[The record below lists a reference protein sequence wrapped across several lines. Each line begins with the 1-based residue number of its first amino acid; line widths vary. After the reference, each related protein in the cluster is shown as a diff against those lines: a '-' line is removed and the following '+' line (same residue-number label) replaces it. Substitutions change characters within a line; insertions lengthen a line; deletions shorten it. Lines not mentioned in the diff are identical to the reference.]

1 MHELIITDFNFN
13 EFFVIMNFK
22 EKIFGHKDLMSIGT
36 ANLFGS
42 GISAIFWFSLASLIN
57 PEEYGQIHYFLAI
70 AGMAQLLSLIST
82 TNALQVYVAKN
93 IKIHSTLFFIS
104 IIAGIVS
111 SLVVFL
117 FFSRTDTSLLVLGYI
132 IFELSNGFL
141 LGKKL
146 FSNYAKFFLTQKI
159 LTVIFGFGLYFT
171 FGVDGIIFGLVLSYV
186 PYIWILVNEF
196 RNTRI
201 DFSLLKPRKGFL
213 INNYG
218 INISSAVGG
227 QMDKLIIAPILGLEL
242 LGNYSLAMQFL
253 VILLL
258 LPTTVFKYL
267 LTQDS
272 SGKNTKN
279 LKKNTIFASVG
290 LATFGIVILPMIIP
304 ILFPNY
310 IDTVIAIQIISVAI
324 IPGTIGIFYDS
335 KLLSI
340 EKSKFLVI
348 GKGIGLFTMISGFV
362 ILGPIYGIIGLA
374 VTLVV
379 SSCLQTLVVIIAS
392 KTIRYEEKH

>member
-1 MHELIITDFNFN
+1 MNF
-13 EFFVIMNFK
+13 FGIMNFK
-22 EKIFGHKDLMSIGT
+22 EKIFGHKDLVSIGS
-36 ANLFGS
+36 ANLLGN

-290 LATFGIVILPMIIP
+290 LTMFGIVILPMIIP

-324 IPGTIGIFYDS
+324 IPSTIGIFYDS

>member
-1 MHELIITDFNFN
+1 MNF
-13 EFFVIMNFK
+13 FGIMNFK
-22 EKIFGHKDLMSIGT
+22 EKIFGQKDLVSIGS
-36 ANLFGS
+36 ANLLGN

-104 IIAGIVS
+104 IITGIVS

-324 IPGTIGIFYDS
+324 IPSTIGIFYDS

>member
-1 MHELIITDFNFN
+1 MNF
-13 EFFVIMNFK
+13 FGIMNFK
-22 EKIFGHKDLMSIGT
+22 EKIFGHKDLVSIGS
-36 ANLFGS
+36 ANLLGN

-227 QMDKLIIAPILGLEL
+227 QIDKLIIAPILGLEL

-304 ILFPNY
+304 VLFPNY

-324 IPGTIGIFYDS
+324 IPSTIGIFYDS

>member
-1 MHELIITDFNFN
+1 MNFLG
-13 EFFVIMNFK
+13 IMNFK
-22 EKIFGHKDLMSIGT
+22 EKIFGHKDLVSIGS

-290 LATFGIVILPMIIP
+290 LTMFGIVILPMIIP

-324 IPGTIGIFYDS
+324 IPSTIGIFYDS

-348 GKGIGLFTMISGFV
+348 GKCIGLFTMISGFV

>member
-1 MHELIITDFNFN
+1 MNF
-13 EFFVIMNFK
+13 FGIMNFK
-22 EKIFGHKDLMSIGT
+22 EKIFGHKDLVSIGS
-36 ANLFGS
+36 ANLLGN

>member
-1 MHELIITDFNFN
+1 MNF
-13 EFFVIMNFK
+13 FGIMNFK
-22 EKIFGHKDLMSIGT
+22 EKIFGHKDLVSIGS
-36 ANLFGS
+36 ANLLGN

-242 LGNYSLAMQFL
+242 LGNYSLAMQFA
-253 VILLL
+253 VILML

-279 LKKNTIFASVG
+279 LKKNTIFASIG
-290 LATFGIVILPMIIP
+290 LAVFGIVVLPMIIP

-324 IPGTIGIFYDS
+324 IPSTIGIFYDS

-374 VTLVV
+374 VTLVL

>member
-1 MHELIITDFNFN
+1 
-13 EFFVIMNFK
+13 MNFK

-290 LATFGIVILPMIIP
+290 LAMFGIVILPMIIP

-324 IPGTIGIFYDS
+324 IPSTIGIFYDS

-374 VTLVV
+374 VTLVI

>member
-1 MHELIITDFNFN
+1 
-13 EFFVIMNFK
+13 MNFK
-22 EKIFGHKDLMSIGT
+22 EKIFGHKDLVSIGS
-36 ANLFGS
+36 ANLLGN

-159 LTVIFGFGLYFT
+159 LTVIFGLGLYFT

-290 LATFGIVILPMIIP
+290 LTMFGIVILPMIIP

-324 IPGTIGIFYDS
+324 IPSTIGIFYDS

>member
-1 MHELIITDFNFN
+1 MNF
-13 EFFVIMNFK
+13 FGIMNFK
-22 EKIFGHKDLMSIGT
+22 EKIFGHKDLVSIGS
-36 ANLFGS
+36 ANLLGN

-159 LTVIFGFGLYFT
+159 LTVIFGLGLYFT

-218 INISSAVGG
+218 INISGAVGG

-242 LGNYSLAMQFL
+242 LGNYSLAMQFA
-253 VILLL
+253 VILML

>member
-1 MHELIITDFNFN
+1 
-13 EFFVIMNFK
+13 MNFK

-159 LTVIFGFGLYFT
+159 LTVIFGLGLYFT

-242 LGNYSLAMQFL
+242 LGNYSLAMQFA
-253 VILLL
+253 VILML

-290 LATFGIVILPMIIP
+290 LTTFGIVILPMIIP

-324 IPGTIGIFYDS
+324 IPSTIGIFYDS

-348 GKGIGLFTMISGFV
+348 GKGIGVFTMISGFV

>member
-1 MHELIITDFNFN
+1 
-13 EFFVIMNFK
+13 MNFK

-290 LATFGIVILPMIIP
+290 LTMFGIVVLPMIIP

-324 IPGTIGIFYDS
+324 IPSTIGIFYDS

-374 VTLVV
+374 VTLVI

>member
-1 MHELIITDFNFN
+1 
-13 EFFVIMNFK
+13 MNFK
-22 EKIFGHKDLMSIGT
+22 EKIFGHKDLVSIGS
-36 ANLFGS
+36 ANLLGN

-57 PEEYGQIHYFLAI
+57 PEQYGQIHYFLGI
-70 AGMAQLLSLIST
+70 AGIAQLLSLIST

-117 FFSRTDTSLLVLGYI
+117 FFSRSDTSLLVLGYI

-171 FGVDGIIFGLVLSYV
+171 FGVDGVIFGLVLSYV

-201 DFSLLKPRKGFL
+201 DFSLLKPRKGFI

-218 INISSAVGG
+218 INISGAVGG
-227 QMDKLIIAPILGLEL
+227 QIDKLIIVPLLGFEL

-253 VILLL
+253 IILLL
-258 LPTTVFKYL
+258 FPTIVFKYL
-267 LTQDS
+267 LPMDS

-279 LKKNTIFASVG
+279 LKKISILVSIA
-290 LATFGIVILPMIIP
+290 LAVFGIVVLPIIIP
-304 ILFPNY
+304 VLFPKF
-310 IDTVIAIQIISVAI
+310 IDTIIAIQIVSVAV
-324 IPGTIGIFYDS
+324 IPATIGIFYES
-335 KLLSI
+335 KLLAL
-340 EKSKFLVI
+340 EKGKFPII
-348 GKGIGLFTMISGFV
+348 GKSIGIIIVVVGFLTLGSIYGMIGLATTFVISGF
-362 ILGPIYGIIGLA
+362 
-374 VTLVV
+374 
-379 SSCLQTLVVIIAS
+379 LQTLVVVIGS
-392 KTIRYEEKH
+392 KTINYEGKV

>member
-1 MHELIITDFNFN
+1 
-13 EFFVIMNFK
+13 MNFK

-159 LTVIFGFGLYFT
+159 LTVIFGLGLYFT

-324 IPGTIGIFYDS
+324 IPSTIGIFYDS

>member
-1 MHELIITDFNFN
+1 
-13 EFFVIMNFK
+13 MNFK

-290 LATFGIVILPMIIP
+290 LAMFGIVILPMIIP

-324 IPGTIGIFYDS
+324 IPSTIGIFYDS

>member
-1 MHELIITDFNFN
+1 
-13 EFFVIMNFK
+13 MNFK
-22 EKIFGHKDLMSIGT
+22 EKIFGHKDLVSIGS
-36 ANLFGS
+36 ANLLGN

-159 LTVIFGFGLYFT
+159 LTVVFGLGLYFT

-290 LATFGIVILPMIIP
+290 LTMFGIVILPMIIP

-340 EKSKFLVI
+340 EKSKFLLI

>member
-1 MHELIITDFNFN
+1 MNFLG
-13 EFFVIMNFK
+13 IMNFK
-22 EKIFGHKDLMSIGT
+22 EKIFRHKDLVSIGS
-36 ANLFGS
+36 ANLLGN

-117 FFSRTDTSLLVLGYI
+117 FFSRADASLLVLGYI

-159 LTVIFGFGLYFT
+159 LTVIFGLGLYFT

-218 INISSAVGG
+218 INISGAVGG

-242 LGNYSLAMQFL
+242 LGNYSLAMQFF

-279 LKKNTIFASVG
+279 LKKNTIFASIG
-290 LATFGIVILPMIIP
+290 LAVFGIVVLPMIIP

-324 IPGTIGIFYDS
+324 IPSTIGIFYDS

>member
-1 MHELIITDFNFN
+1 
-13 EFFVIMNFK
+13 MNFK

-159 LTVIFGFGLYFT
+159 LTVIFGLGLYFT

-227 QMDKLIIAPILGLEL
+227 QIDKLILAPLLGFEL

-324 IPGTIGIFYDS
+324 IPSTIGIFYDS

>member
-1 MHELIITDFNFN
+1 MNF
-13 EFFVIMNFK
+13 FGIMNFK
-22 EKIFGHKDLMSIGT
+22 EKIFGHKDLVSIGS
-36 ANLFGS
+36 ANLLGN

-218 INISSAVGG
+218 INISGAVGG

>member
-1 MHELIITDFNFN
+1 MNF
-13 EFFVIMNFK
+13 FGIMNFK
-22 EKIFGHKDLMSIGT
+22 EKIFGHKDLVSIGS
-36 ANLFGS
+36 ANLLGN

-242 LGNYSLAMQFL
+242 LGNYSLAMQFA
-253 VILLL
+253 VILML

-290 LATFGIVILPMIIP
+290 LTMFGIVILPMIIP

-324 IPGTIGIFYDS
+324 IPSTIGIFYDS

>member
-1 MHELIITDFNFN
+1 MNF
-13 EFFVIMNFK
+13 FGIMNFK
-22 EKIFGHKDLMSIGT
+22 EKIFGHKDLVSIGS
-36 ANLFGS
+36 ANLLGN

-159 LTVIFGFGLYFT
+159 LTVIFGLGLYFT

-324 IPGTIGIFYDS
+324 IPSTIGIFYDS

-374 VTLVV
+374 VTLVI

>member
-1 MHELIITDFNFN
+1 MNF
-13 EFFVIMNFK
+13 FGIMNFK
-22 EKIFGHKDLMSIGT
+22 EKIFGHKDLVSIGS
-36 ANLFGS
+36 ANLLGN

-117 FFSRTDTSLLVLGYI
+117 FFSRTDASLLVLGYI

-159 LTVIFGFGLYFT
+159 LTVIFGLGLYFT

-324 IPGTIGIFYDS
+324 IPSTIGIFYDS

-348 GKGIGLFTMISGFV
+348 GKCIGLFTMISGFV

>member
-1 MHELIITDFNFN
+1 
-13 EFFVIMNFK
+13 MNFK

-227 QMDKLIIAPILGLEL
+227 QMDKLIIAPILGFEL
-242 LGNYSLAMQFL
+242 LGNYALAMQII
-253 VILLL
+253 VIFSL

-290 LATFGIVILPMIIP
+290 LTMFGIVILPMIIP

-324 IPGTIGIFYDS
+324 IPLTIGIFYDS

-348 GKGIGLFTMISGFV
+348 GKGIGVFTMISGFV

>member
-1 MHELIITDFNFN
+1 
-13 EFFVIMNFK
+13 MNFK

-159 LTVIFGFGLYFT
+159 LTVIFGLGLYFT

-242 LGNYSLAMQFL
+242 LGNYSLAMQFA
-253 VILLL
+253 VILML

-324 IPGTIGIFYDS
+324 IPSTIGIFYDS

>member
-1 MHELIITDFNFN
+1 MNF
-13 EFFVIMNFK
+13 FGIMNFK
-22 EKIFGHKDLMSIGT
+22 EKIFGHKDLVSIGS
-36 ANLFGS
+36 ANLLGN

-117 FFSRTDTSLLVLGYI
+117 FFSRSDTSLLVLGYI

-159 LTVIFGFGLYFT
+159 LTVIFGLGLYFT

-227 QMDKLIIAPILGLEL
+227 QMDKLIIAPILGFEL
-242 LGNYSLAMQFL
+242 LGNYSLAMQFF

-324 IPGTIGIFYDS
+324 IPSTIGIFYDS

>member
-1 MHELIITDFNFN
+1 MNF
-13 EFFVIMNFK
+13 FGIMNFK
-22 EKIFGHKDLMSIGT
+22 EKIFGHKDLVSIGS
-36 ANLFGS
+36 ANLLGN

-279 LKKNTIFASVG
+279 LKKNTIFASIG
-290 LATFGIVILPMIIP
+290 LAVFGIVVLPMIIP
-304 ILFPNY
+304 VLFPNY
-310 IDTVIAIQIISVAI
+310 IDTVIAIQIVSVVI
-324 IPGTIGIFYDS
+324 VPSTIGMFYDS

-340 EKSKFLVI
+340 EKSKFIVI
-348 GKGIGLFTMISGFV
+348 SKCIGVFTMIFGFL
-362 ILGPIYGIIGLA
+362 ILGPIYGMIGLA
-374 VTLVV
+374 VTLVI

>member
-1 MHELIITDFNFN
+1 MNF
-13 EFFVIMNFK
+13 FGIMNFK
-22 EKIFGHKDLMSIGT
+22 EKIFGHKDLVSIGS
-36 ANLFGS
+36 ANLLGN

-159 LTVIFGFGLYFT
+159 LTVVFGLGLYFT

-218 INISSAVGG
+218 INISGAVGG

-290 LATFGIVILPMIIP
+290 LTMFGIVILPMIIP

-324 IPGTIGIFYDS
+324 IPSTIGIFYDS

>member
-1 MHELIITDFNFN
+1 
-13 EFFVIMNFK
+13 MNFK
-22 EKIFGHKDLMSIGT
+22 KKILGNKDLTSIGI

>member
-1 MHELIITDFNFN
+1 MNF
-13 EFFVIMNFK
+13 FGIMNFK
-22 EKIFGHKDLMSIGT
+22 EKIFGHKDLVSIGS
-36 ANLFGS
+36 ANLLGN

-242 LGNYSLAMQFL
+242 LGNYSLAMQFF

-348 GKGIGLFTMISGFV
+348 GKCIGLFTMISGFV

>member
-1 MHELIITDFNFN
+1 MNF
-13 EFFVIMNFK
+13 FGIMNFK
-22 EKIFGHKDLMSIGT
+22 EKIFGHKDLVSIGS
-36 ANLFGS
+36 ANLLGN

-290 LATFGIVILPMIIP
+290 LTMFGIVILPMIIP

-324 IPGTIGIFYDS
+324 IPSTIGIFYDS

-348 GKGIGLFTMISGFV
+348 GKCIGLFTMISGFV

>member
-1 MHELIITDFNFN
+1 
-13 EFFVIMNFK
+13 MNFK

-159 LTVIFGFGLYFT
+159 LTVIFGLGLYFT

-279 LKKNTIFASVG
+279 LKKNTIFASIG
-290 LATFGIVILPMIIP
+290 LAVFGIVVLPMIIP

-324 IPGTIGIFYDS
+324 IPSTIGIFYDS

-374 VTLVV
+374 VTLVI

>member
-1 MHELIITDFNFN
+1 MNFLG
-13 EFFVIMNFK
+13 IMNFK
-22 EKIFGHKDLMSIGT
+22 EKIFGHKDLVSIGS
-36 ANLFGS
+36 ANLLGS

-159 LTVIFGFGLYFT
+159 LTVIFGLGLYFT

-290 LATFGIVILPMIIP
+290 LTMFGIVILPMIIP

-324 IPGTIGIFYDS
+324 IPSTIGIFYDS

>member
-1 MHELIITDFNFN
+1 MNF
-13 EFFVIMNFK
+13 FGIMNFK
-22 EKIFGHKDLMSIGT
+22 EKIFGHKDLVSIGS
-36 ANLFGS
+36 ANLLGN

-104 IIAGIVS
+104 IITGIVS

-159 LTVIFGFGLYFT
+159 LTVIFGLGLYFT

-186 PYIWILVNEF
+186 PYIWILVKEF
-196 RNTRI
+196 KNTRI
-201 DFSLLKPRKGFL
+201 DFSLLKPRKGFI

-218 INISSAVGG
+218 INISGAVGG
-227 QMDKLIIAPILGLEL
+227 QIDKLIIAPLLGFEL

-253 VILLL
+253 IILLL
-258 LPTTVFKYL
+258 FPTIVFKYL
-267 LTQDS
+267 LPMDS

-279 LKKNTIFASVG
+279 LKKISILVSIA
-290 LATFGIVILPMIIP
+290 LAAFGIVVLPIIIP
-304 ILFPNY
+304 VLFPKF
-310 IDTVIAIQIISVAI
+310 IDTIIAIQIVSVAV
-324 IPGTIGIFYDS
+324 IPATIGIFYES
-335 KLLSI
+335 KLLAL
-340 EKSKFLVI
+340 EKGKFPII
-348 GKGIGLFTMISGFV
+348 GKSIGIIIVVVGFLT
-362 ILGPIYGIIGLA
+362 LGPIYGMIGLA
-374 VTLVV
+374 VTFVV
-379 SSCLQTLVVIIAS
+379 SGLLETIFVIIAS
-392 KTIRYEEKH
+392 KTINYKEKI

>member
-1 MHELIITDFNFN
+1 
-13 EFFVIMNFK
+13 MNFK
-22 EKIFGHKDLMSIGT
+22 EKIFGHKDLMSIGS

-57 PEEYGQIHYFLAI
+57 PEQYGQLHYFLGI
-70 AGMAQLLSLIST
+70 AGIAQLLSLVAT

-104 IIAGIVS
+104 IIAGMVS

-159 LTVIFGFGLYFT
+159 LTVIFGLGLYFT
-171 FGVDGIIFGLVLSYV
+171 FGVDGIIFGLVLSYI

-218 INISSAVGG
+218 INISGAVGG
-227 QMDKLIIAPILGLEL
+227 KLDKLIIAPILGFEL
-242 LGNYSLAMQFL
+242 LGNYSLAMQFF

-279 LKKNTIFASVG
+279 LKKNTLVASIG
-290 LATFGIVILPMIIP
+290 LAIFGIVVLPMIIP
-304 ILFPNY
+304 VLFPNY
-310 IDTVIAIQIISVAI
+310 VDAVIAIQIVSVAI
-324 IPGTIGIFYDS
+324 IPSTVGMFYDS
-335 KLLSI
+335 KLLST
-340 EKSKFLVI
+340 EKSKFPVI
-348 GKGIGLFTMISGFV
+348 GKCIGVFTMISGFL
-362 ILGPIYGIIGLA
+362 ILGPIYGMIGLA
-374 VTLVV
+374 VTLVI
-379 SSCLQTLVVIIAS
+379 SSCLQTLVVVIGS
-392 KTIRYEEKH
+392 KTIKYEEKS

>member
-1 MHELIITDFNFN
+1 
-13 EFFVIMNFK
+13 MNFK

-242 LGNYSLAMQFL
+242 LGNYSLAMQFF

>member
-1 MHELIITDFNFN
+1 MNF
-13 EFFVIMNFK
+13 FGIMNFK
-22 EKIFGHKDLMSIGT
+22 EKIFGHKDLVSIGS
-36 ANLFGS
+36 ANLLGN

-324 IPGTIGIFYDS
+324 IPSTIGIFYDS

-348 GKGIGLFTMISGFV
+348 GKCIGLFTMISGFV

-374 VTLVV
+374 VTLVI

>member
-1 MHELIITDFNFN
+1 MNF
-13 EFFVIMNFK
+13 FGIMNFK
-22 EKIFGHKDLMSIGT
+22 EKIFGHKDLVSIGS
-36 ANLFGS
+36 ANLLGN

-218 INISSAVGG
+218 INISGAVGG

-242 LGNYSLAMQFL
+242 LGNYSLAMQFA
-253 VILLL
+253 VILML

-279 LKKNTIFASVG
+279 LKKNTIFASIG
-290 LATFGIVILPMIIP
+290 LAVFGIVVLPMIIP

-335 KLLSI
+335 KLLSM

>member
-1 MHELIITDFNFN
+1 
-13 EFFVIMNFK
+13 MNFK
-22 EKIFGHKDLMSIGT
+22 EKIFGHKDLVSIGR
-36 ANLFGS
+36 ANLLGN

-227 QMDKLIIAPILGLEL
+227 QIDKLILAPLLGFEL

-258 LPTTVFKYL
+258 LPTIVFKYL

-279 LKKNTIFASVG
+279 LKKNTIFASIG
-290 LATFGIVILPMIIP
+290 LAVFGIVVLPMIIP
-304 ILFPNY
+304 VLFPNY
-310 IDTVIAIQIISVAI
+310 IDTVIAIQIVSVVI
-324 IPGTIGIFYDS
+324 VPSTIGMFYDS

-340 EKSKFLVI
+340 EKSKFIVI
-348 GKGIGLFTMISGFV
+348 SKCIGVFTMIFGFL
-362 ILGPIYGIIGLA
+362 ILGPIYGMIGLA
-374 VTLVV
+374 VTLVI